1 MIFNGY
7 KRYRKSFYLSIIIL
21 LLTSFPLFSE
31 FSFDAGTQIISAVPQ
46 YDLSGS
52 NVWLEMSWADSYY
65 FSESLSYFIDS
76 ALRTGYTPLMQSF
89 EGIATCNNYLSFRKN
104 SFLSRLNISGYYDFT
119 IDSDYTSPVWQI
131 NTDVFIS
138 YGNYQFSV
146 YINPGL
152 SLLQNELSNT
162 LDFNLTAGAVY
173 ALFGQILIKPG
184 ISAEIPA
191 EQTTGEV
198 PGISPFLDLSWYT
211 GIPLTLKSKIN
222 YRINFSTDQNNIVLT
237 WIPEATLLLKR
248 GITATV
254 RSKAEY
260 KTYQTSTLPDGS
272 IAYLYDPTFKLLPE
286 LLSDFSLTD
295 KITLHAKTTLGWT
308 HYYNT
313 EADDIT
319 AGLSLD
325 IEIEF

>member
-1 MIFNGY
+1 MIFNSCR
-7 KRYRKSFYLSIIIL
+7 RYRKSFYLSIIML
-21 LLTSFPLFSE
+21 LLTSLPLFSE
-31 FSFDAGTQIISAVPQ
+31 VSIDAGTQIISVIPQ

-52 NVWLEMSWADSYY
+52 NAWLEVSWADSYY

-76 ALRTGYTPLMQSF
+76 ALRTGYTPLTQSF

-104 SFLSRLNISGYYDFT
+104 SFLTRLGVSGYYDFT
-119 IDSDYTSPVWQI
+119 VDSGYTSSVWQI

-138 YGNYQFSV
+138 YGNYQFSL

-152 SLLQNELSNT
+152 SLLQDELNNA
-162 LDFNLTAGAVY
+162 LNFNLTAGAVY
-173 ALFGQILIKPG
+173 AFLGQILIKPG
-184 ISAEIPA
+184 ISTEIPA
-191 EQTTGEV
+191 EQTNGEV
-198 PGISPFLDLSWYT
+198 PGISPFLDISWYT
-211 GIPLTLKSKIN
+211 GIPLTLKSEIN
-222 YRINFSTDQNNIVLT
+222 YRINLSTDQNNFVLT
-237 WIPEATLLLKR
+237 WVPEATLLLKR

-260 KTYQTSTLPDGS
+260 RTYQTSTLPDGS
-272 IAYLYDPTFKLLPE
+272 IAYLYDPAFKLSPE

-308 HYYNT
+308 HYYST
-313 EADDIT
+313 ETDDIT